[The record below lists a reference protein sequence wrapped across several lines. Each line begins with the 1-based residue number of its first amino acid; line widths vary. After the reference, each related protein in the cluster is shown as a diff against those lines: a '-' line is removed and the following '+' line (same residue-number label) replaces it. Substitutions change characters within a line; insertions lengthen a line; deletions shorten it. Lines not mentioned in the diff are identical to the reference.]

1 MNPLTNYAS
10 PKTPFRRVLI
20 LPDESFH
27 FLEFRG
33 ANQSCSWHFH
43 PEYQLGV
50 VLRGSGKRVIGDSV
64 RPIRAGE
71 VTLLGANLP
80 HVWHYHRGRRGDATH
95 ALVVH
100 FSDNFLGSE
109 FLKKPELRDIN
120 LLLARA
126 KLGLEA
132 QGATRGKAALLLRA
146 MGEHEG
152 FDRVLDLLSLLNLLA
167 GSTELTTLCSSG
179 FEPLAAEPEI
189 ERLRRVCE
197 HIEAHFGEALD
208 RDTLA
213 RIAHLSPSSFSR
225 FFKAHTGKTFWEFVT
240 EVRVGHACR
249 LLQEEEDHVT
259 EIALRCGF
267 VDGTS
272 FDRSFRRVKSM
283 SPRQFRQ
290 FMKEATSGED

>member
-1 MNPLTNYAS
+1 MNPLTNYAAL
-10 PKTPFRRVLI
+10 KTPFRRVLI

-27 FLEFRG
+27 LVELRG
-33 ANQSCSWHFH
+33 ANQSCSRHFH
-43 PEYQLGV
+43 PEFQLGV
-50 VLRGSGKRVIGDSV
+50 VLAGSGKRVIGDSV

-80 HVWHYHRGRRGDATH
+80 HVWHFHRGRRSDATH

-100 FSDNFLGSE
+100 FSDNFLGHE

-132 QGATRGKAALLLRA
+132 QGATRSKATILLRA
-146 MGEHEG
+146 MREHEG

-179 FEPLAAEPEI
+179 FEPLAAEPEL

-197 HIEAHFGEALD
+197 YIEAHFNQALD
-208 RDTLA
+208 RDSLA
-213 RIAHLSPSSFSR
+213 QIAHLSPSSFSR
-225 FFKAHTGKTFWEFVT
+225 FFKAHTGKTCWEFVT

-249 LLQEEEDHVT
+249 LLVEVDDQMTD
-259 EIALRCGF
+259 IALRCGF
-267 VDGTS
+267 VDATS
-272 FDRSFRRVKSM
+272 FDRSFRRIKSL
-283 SPRQFRQ
+283 SPREFRQ
-290 FMKEATSGED
+290 LMKEATSGQD

>member
-10 PKTPFRRVLI
+10 LKTPFRRVLI

-27 FLEFRG
+27 LVELRG

-50 VLRGSGKRVIGDSV
+50 VLAGSGKRVIGDSV
-64 RPIRAGE
+64 CPIRAGE
-71 VTLLGANLP
+71 VTLLSANLP
-80 HVWHYHRGRRGDATH
+80 HVWHFRRGRRGDATH

-100 FSDNFLGSE
+100 FSDNFLGHE
-109 FLKKPELRDIN
+109 FLKKPELSDIN

-132 QGATRGKAALLLRA
+132 QGATRNKAAILLRA
-146 MGEHEG
+146 MREHEG

-167 GSTELTTLCSSG
+167 GSAELTTLCSSG
-179 FEPLAAEPEI
+179 FEPLAAEPEV

-197 HIEAHFGEALD
+197 YIEAHFAEALD
-208 RDTLA
+208 RDSLA
-213 RIAHLSPSSFSR
+213 QIAHLSPTSFSR

-240 EVRVGHACR
+240 EVRVGRACR
-249 LLQEEEDHVT
+249 LLVEGDDHVID
-259 EIALRCGF
+259 IALRCGF
-267 VDGTS
+267 VDGTT
-272 FDRSFRRVKSM
+272 FDRSFRRIKSL
-283 SPRQFRQ
+283 SPREFRHL
-290 FMKEATSGED
+290 MKEATRDQD

>member
-1 MNPLTNYAS
+1 MNPLTNYAAL
-10 PKTPFRRVLI
+10 KTPFRRVLM

-27 FLEFRG
+27 FLELRG
-33 ANQSCSWHFH
+33 ANQGCSWHFH

-50 VLRGSGKRVIGDSV
+50 VLGGIGKRVIGDSV
-64 RPIRAGE
+64 CPIRAGE

-80 HVWHYHRGRRGDATH
+80 HVWHFQRGRRSDATH

-100 FSDNFLGSE
+100 FSDNFLGHE

-132 QGATRGKAALLLRA
+132 QGATRSKATLLLRA

-179 FEPLAAEPEI
+179 FEPLAAEPEL

-197 HIEAHFGEALD
+197 HIEGHFNQALD

-249 LLQEEEDHVT
+249 LLVEGDDHVID
-259 EIALRCGF
+259 IALRCGF

-272 FDRSFRRVKSM
+272 FDRRFRRIKSM
-283 SPRQFRQ
+283 SPREFRQ
-290 FMKEATSGED
+290 LMKEATRGPD